1 MNHWFY
7 LGCLGSNNFL
17 GVWFVCGGLGLL
29 MGYIYL
35 GLVSVLLLLWGVAYD
50 WGLRL

>member
-17 GVWFVCGGLGLL
+17 GVWVVGVVIPALGFP
-29 MGYIYL
+29 
-35 GLVSVLLLLWGVAYD
+35 LVTVLAVVLV
-50 WGLRL
+50 